1 MPYFQSAH
9 LSKLSETACE
19 RNCVPGLPYKTAE
32 KKMNW
37 PPAGH
42 VAKVFKLSASGM
54 FNILLEIIG
63 LYSTING

>member
-1 MPYFQSAH
+1 MPYFQNAL
-9 LSKLSETACE
+9 LSKLSETARE
-19 RNCVPGLPYKTAE
+19 RNCVPELLYKTAE

-37 PPAGH
+37 PPAGN

-63 LYSTING
+63 LYSTFNG